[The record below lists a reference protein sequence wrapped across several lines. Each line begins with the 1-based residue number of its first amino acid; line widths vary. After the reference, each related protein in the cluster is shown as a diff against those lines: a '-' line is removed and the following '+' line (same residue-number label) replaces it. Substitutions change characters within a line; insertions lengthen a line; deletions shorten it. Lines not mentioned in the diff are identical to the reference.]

1 MTKSSKFIIIFRNEN
16 YSKWLEKKKDEGLK
30 RREIERTKVDYKN
43 KVIEEKEY
51 VKNNKLDEWFK
62 KQASKIEQE
71 SYVKKVKS
79 QIERDEKQRIDD
91 EKNKKKL
98 ESILAY
104 NNWMKRKEQEKKM
117 TTKSSKAV
125 TDKRRKTQELYSTSK
140 DEENKAGHFKIS
152 IGPYSTG
159 KALRKI
165 EKKLTSEFQGYSYH
179 EPQEKENKTTK
190 KKIDDSF
197 QDLSSIKKDTPENE
211 NVGDDY
217 E

>member
-79 QIERDEKQRIDD
+79 QITQYI
-91 EKNKKKL
+91 NKPHMYWKYGLKA
-98 ESILAY
+98 AY
-104 NNWMKRKEQEKKM
+104 I
-117 TTKSSKAV
+117 KSK
-125 TDKRRKTQELYSTSK
+125 
-140 DEENKAGHFKIS
+140 
-152 IGPYSTG
+152 
-159 KALRKI
+159 
-165 EKKLTSEFQGYSYH
+165 
-179 EPQEKENKTTK
+179 
-190 KKIDDSF
+190 
-197 QDLSSIKKDTPENE
+197 
-211 NVGDDY
+211 
-217 E
+217 